1 MILFKFNYQ
10 IFAMKKFILYFLISI
25 TSILSLLIVSNIIK
39 NNIHEKISKSNEEQS
54 KELVLKSLKTQVKNT
69 NFDYLNVQR
78 PDFVE
83 IAKKSI
89 NTVVHVKSSSSG
101 GDYSIE
107 DFIFGRSQRGPRMG
121 SGSGVIISSDGYIVT
136 NHHVIETAEDIQ
148 ITTNNNQSYDAKIIG
163 SDEQNDIALLKIE
176 TNDELPYAV
185 FGDSDTTQI
194 GEWVLAVG
202 NPFNLTSTVT
212 AGIISAK
219 SRNLDPTGRT
229 TQSYI
234 QTDAA
239 VNPGNSGGAL
249 INNKGELIGINTA
262 IQTQTGSYVG
272 YSFAVPSN
280 IAKKV
285 IEDILEYGNVQYG
298 FLGVTGT
305 SLNSFRAKELD
316 VLDTEGFFIS
326 GIDKESGANSAGMKI
341 GDIIKDIDGIK
352 ISKFS
357 DLKGYLNTKR
367 PNDIVEVNLKRDNQS
382 KKVKVRLNRNERINF
397 YLIGILKNLNPDEL
411 LERNLDDG
419 VKISEFNSD
428 YKSYW
433 EDYGVKENDII
444 KKINGEDIKSISD
457 IDKIVSSRK
466 YYDPISIEIL
476 TQENKLERFNFR

>member
-1 MILFKFNYQ
+1 MKKILIYSVGIVSLILF
-10 IFAMKKFILYFLISI
+10 M
-25 TSILSLLIVSNIIK
+25 LLTTYYIKSTIESNI
-39 NNIHEKISKSNEEQS
+39 EKIKSDNS
-54 KELVLKSLKTQVKNT
+54 KEVMLENFKKTRDNDLT
-69 NFDYLNVQR
+69 YLNTQT

-89 NTVVHVKSSSSG
+89 NTVVHVKSASSNSS
-101 GDYSIE
+101 DFSIE
-107 DFIFGRSQRGPRMG
+107 DFLFGRAQKRPQMG
-121 SGSGVIISSDGYIVT
+121 SGSGVIISSDGYIIT

-148 ITTNNNQSYDAKIIG
+148 ITTNDNQSYEAKIIG

-176 TNDELPYAV
+176 SSEELPYAV
-185 FGDSDTTQI
+185 FGDSDSTQI

-219 SRNLDPTGRT
+219 SRSLDPTGRT

-249 INNKGELIGINTA
+249 INDKGELIGINTA

-285 IEDILEYGNVQYG
+285 IEDILEYGIVQYG

-305 SLNSFRAKELD
+305 SLNSARAKELD
-316 VLDTEGFFIS
+316 VSDTEGFYIN
-326 GIDKESGANSAGMKI
+326 GIDKESGAKSAGIKI

-367 PNDIVEVNLKRDNQS
+367 PNDIVNINLKRDNES
-382 KKVKVRLNRNERINF
+382 RKVSVQLNRNERINF
-397 YLIGILKNLNPDEL
+397 YLIGILKNMSQKELSKKELNQ
-411 LERNLDDG
+411 G

-428 YKSYW
+428 YKNYW
-433 EDYGVKENDII
+433 EDYGVKEGDVI
-444 KKINGEDIKSISD
+444 KKINGTVINSISD
-457 IDKIVSSRK
+457 IDKIVKSRN
-466 YYDPISIEIL
+466 YYDPVTIEIL
-476 TQENKLERFNFR
+476 TTDNKTERFNFR

>member
-1 MILFKFNYQ
+1 MKKILIYSVGIVSLILF
-10 IFAMKKFILYFLISI
+10 MLLTTHFIKSTIE
-25 TSILSLLIVSNIIK
+25 SNI
-39 NNIHEKISKSNEEQS
+39 EKIKSDNS
-54 KELVLKSLKTQVKNT
+54 KEVMLENFKKTRNNDLNFINT
-69 NFDYLNVQR
+69 QT

-89 NTVVHVKSSSSG
+89 NTVVHVKSASSNSS
-101 GDYSIE
+101 DFSIE
-107 DFIFGRSQRGPRMG
+107 DFLFGRAQKRPQMG
-121 SGSGVIISSDGYIVT
+121 SGSGVIISSDGYIIT

-148 ITTNNNQSYDAKIIG
+148 ITTNDNQSYEAKVIG

-176 TNDELPYAV
+176 SSEELPYAV
-185 FGDSDTTQI
+185 FGDSDSTQI

-219 SRNLDPTGRT
+219 SRSLDPTGRT

-249 INNKGELIGINTA
+249 INEKGELIGINTA

-285 IEDILEYGNVQYG
+285 IEDILEYGIVQYG

-305 SLNSFRAKELD
+305 SLNSARAKELD
-316 VLDTEGFFIS
+316 VSDTEGFYIN
-326 GIDKESGANSAGMKI
+326 GIDKESGAKSAGIKI

-367 PNDIVEVNLKRDNQS
+367 PNDIVNINLKRDNES
-382 KKVKVRLNRNERINF
+382 RKVSVQLNRNERINF
-397 YLIGILKNLNPDEL
+397 YLIGILKNMSQKELNQREL
-411 LERNLDDG
+411 SQG
-419 VKISEFNSD
+419 VKISEFNAD
-428 YKSYW
+428 YKNYW
-433 EDYGVKENDII
+433 EDYGVKEGDVI
-444 KKINGEDIKSISD
+444 KKINGTIINSISD
-457 IDKIVSSRK
+457 IDKIVKSRN
-466 YYDPISIEIL
+466 YYDPVTIEIL
-476 TQENKLERFNFR
+476 TADNKTERFNFR

>member
-1 MILFKFNYQ
+1 MRKIIIYSFG
-10 IFAMKKFILYFLISI
+10 FICLMLSVLLLSI
-25 TSILSLLIVSNIIK
+25 YINHNI
-39 NNIHEKISKSNEEQS
+39 EKEISKVKTEKS
-54 KELVLKSLKTQVKNT
+54 KELILQSFKKTQNS
-69 NFDYLNVQR
+69 NFSYLNTER

-89 NTVVHVKSSSSG
+89 NTVVHVKSASSNSSEF
-101 GDYSIE
+101 SIE
-107 DFIFGRSQRGPRMG
+107 DFIFGRTNRRPQIG
-121 SGSGVIISSDGYIVT
+121 SGSGVIISSDGYIIT

-148 ITTNNNQSYDAKIIG
+148 VTTNDNQSYNAKIIG
-163 SDEQNDIALLKIE
+163 SDEQNDIALLKID
-176 TNDELPYAV
+176 TSDELPYAV
-185 FGDSDTTQI
+185 FGDSDSTQI

-219 SRNLDPTGRT
+219 SRSLDPTGRT

-285 IEDILEYGNVQYG
+285 IEDILEYGMVQYG

-305 SLNSFRAKELD
+305 SLNSFRAKELE
-316 VLDTEGFFIS
+316 VLDTEGFYIN
-326 GIDKESGANSAGMKI
+326 GIDKESGAKTAGIKI

-367 PNDIVEVNLKRDNQS
+367 PDDIVEINLKRDDES
-382 KKVKVRLNRNERINF
+382 RKIMVKLNSNERINF
-397 YLIGILKNLNPDEL
+397 YLIGILKNMNPEDL
-411 LERNLDDG
+411 KKKNIDKG
-419 VKISEFNSD
+419 VKISEFNDD

-433 EDYGVKENDII
+433 KEYGIIEGDVI
-444 KKINGEDIKSISD
+444 KKINGNEINSIVD
-457 IDKIVSSRK
+457 IDKIVKSRN
-466 YYDPISIEIL
+466 YYDPITIEIL
-476 TQENKLERFNFR
+476 TQENKTERFNFR

>member
-1 MILFKFNYQ
+1 
-10 IFAMKKFILYFLISI
+10 MKKFIFYFFVSI
-25 TSILSLLIVSNIIK
+25 ISILSIVLVTNIIS
-39 NNIHEKISKSNEEQS
+39 NNIQEEISKLKEEQS
-54 KELVLKSLKTQVKNT
+54 KELVLKSFKTQAKNT
-69 NFDYLNVQR
+69 NFNYLDVQR

-107 DFIFGRSQRGPRMG
+107 DFIFGRSQRRPQMG
-121 SGSGVIISSDGYIVT
+121 SGSGVIISSDGYIIT

-176 TNDELPYAV
+176 TSDELPYAV
-185 FGDSDTTQI
+185 FGDSDSTQI

-249 INNKGELIGINTA
+249 INDKGELIGINTA

-316 VLDTEGFFIS
+316 VEDTEGFFIN
-326 GIDKESGANSAGMKI
+326 GIDKESGANSAGIKI

-367 PNDIVEVNLKRDNQS
+367 PDDIVEVNLKRDNVS
-382 KKVKVRLNRNERINF
+382 KKVRVQLNKNERINF
-397 YLIGILKNLNPDEL
+397 YLIGILKNMSSSEL
-411 LERNLDDG
+411 LDRDLERG

-433 EDYGVKENDII
+433 EDYGVEENDII
-444 KKINGEDIKSISD
+444 KKINGEEINSIAD
-457 IDKIVSSRK
+457 IDKIVKSRK

-476 TQENKLERFNFR
+476 TKDNKLERFNFR

>member
-1 MILFKFNYQ
+1 
-10 IFAMKKFILYFLISI
+10 MKKFIFYFFVSI
-25 TSILSLLIVSNIIK
+25 ISILSIVLVTNIIR
-39 NNIHEKISKSNEEQS
+39 NNIQEEISKLKEEQS
-54 KELVLKSLKTQVKNT
+54 KDLVLKSFKTQAKNT
-69 NFDYLNVQR
+69 NFNYLDVQR

-107 DFIFGRSQRGPRMG
+107 DFIFGRSQRRPQMG
-121 SGSGVIISSDGYIVT
+121 SGSGVIISSDGYIIT

-176 TNDELPYAV
+176 TNDDLPYAV
-185 FGDSDTTQI
+185 FGDSDSTQI

-249 INNKGELIGINTA
+249 INDKGELIGINTA

-316 VLDTEGFFIS
+316 VEDTEGFFIN
-326 GIDKESGANSAGMKI
+326 GIDKESGANSAGIKI

-367 PNDIVEVNLKRDNQS
+367 PDDIVEVNLKRDNVS
-382 KKVKVRLNRNERINF
+382 KKVRVQLNKNERINF
-397 YLIGILKNLNPDEL
+397 YLIGILKNMSSSEL
-411 LERNLDDG
+411 IDRDLERG

-433 EDYGVKENDII
+433 EDYGVEENDII
-444 KKINGEDIKSISD
+444 KKINGEEINSIAD
-457 IDKIVSSRK
+457 IDKIVKSRK

-476 TQENKLERFNFR
+476 TKDNKLERFNFR

>member
-1 MILFKFNYQ
+1 MRKIIIYSVGFICLMISVLLLSIYINY
-10 IFAMKKFILYFLISI
+10 
-25 TSILSLLIVSNIIK
+25 NI
-39 NNIHEKISKSNEEQS
+39 EKEISKVKTEKS
-54 KELVLKSLKTQVKNT
+54 KELILQSFKKTQNS
-69 NFDYLNVQR
+69 NFSYLNTQR

-89 NTVVHVKSSSSG
+89 NTVVHVKSASSSSSEF
-101 GDYSIE
+101 SIE
-107 DFIFGRSQRGPRMG
+107 DFIFGRTNRRPQIG
-121 SGSGVIISSDGYIVT
+121 SGSGVIISSDGYIIT

-148 ITTNNNQSYDAKIIG
+148 VTTNDNQSYNAKIIG
-163 SDEQNDIALLKIE
+163 SDEQNDIALLKID
-176 TNDELPYAV
+176 TSDELPYAV
-185 FGDSDTTQI
+185 FGDSDSTQI

-219 SRNLDPTGRT
+219 SRSLDPTGRT

-285 IEDILEYGNVQYG
+285 IEDILEYGMVQYG

-305 SLNSFRAKELD
+305 SLNSFRAKELE
-316 VLDTEGFFIS
+316 VLDTEGFYIN
-326 GIDKESGANSAGMKI
+326 GIDKESGAKTAGIKI

-367 PNDIVEVNLKRDNQS
+367 PDDIVEINLKRDDES
-382 KKVKVRLNRNERINF
+382 RKIMVKLNSNERINF
-397 YLIGILKNLNPDEL
+397 YLIGILKNMNPEDL
-411 LERNLDDG
+411 KKKNIDKG
-419 VKISEFNSD
+419 VKISEFNDD

-433 EDYGVKENDII
+433 KEYGIIEGDVI
-444 KKINGEDIKSISD
+444 KKINGDEINSIVD
-457 IDKIVSSRK
+457 IDKIVKSRN
-466 YYDPISIEIL
+466 YYDPITIEIL
-476 TQENKLERFNFR
+476 TQQNKTERFNFR

>member
-1 MILFKFNYQ
+1 
-10 IFAMKKFILYFLISI
+10 MKKFIFYFFVSI
-25 TSILSLLIVSNIIK
+25 ISILSILLVTNIIR
-39 NNIHEKISKSNEEQS
+39 NNIQEEISKLKEEQS
-54 KELVLKSLKTQVKNT
+54 KDLVLKSFKTQAKNT
-69 NFDYLNVQR
+69 NFNYLDVQR

-101 GDYSIE
+101 DDYSIE
-107 DFIFGRSQRGPRMG
+107 DFIFGRSQRRPQMG
-121 SGSGVIISSDGYIVT
+121 SGSGVIISSDGYIIT

-185 FGDSDTTQI
+185 FGDSDSTQI

-249 INNKGELIGINTA
+249 INDKGELIGINTA

-298 FLGVTGT
+298 FLGVTGS

-316 VLDTEGFFIS
+316 VEDTEGFFIN
-326 GIDKESGANSAGMKI
+326 GIDKESGANSAGIKI

-367 PNDIVEVNLKRDNQS
+367 PDDIVEVNLKRDNVS
-382 KKVKVRLNRNERINF
+382 KKVRVQLNKNERINF
-397 YLIGILKNLNPDEL
+397 
-411 LERNLDDG
+411 
-419 VKISEFNSD
+419 
-428 YKSYW
+428 
-433 EDYGVKENDII
+433 
-444 KKINGEDIKSISD
+444 
-457 IDKIVSSRK
+457 
-466 YYDPISIEIL
+466 
-476 TQENKLERFNFR
+476 

>member
-1 MILFKFNYQ
+1 MKKILIYSVGIVSLILF
-10 IFAMKKFILYFLISI
+10 M
-25 TSILSLLIVSNIIK
+25 LLTTQYIKSTIESNI
-39 NNIHEKISKSNEEQS
+39 EKIKSDNS
-54 KELVLKSLKTQVKNT
+54 KEVMLENFKKTRNNDLNFINT
-69 NFDYLNVQR
+69 QT

-89 NTVVHVKSSSSG
+89 NTVVHVKSASSNSS
-101 GDYSIE
+101 DFSIE
-107 DFIFGRSQRGPRMG
+107 DFLFGRAQKRPQMG
-121 SGSGVIISSDGYIVT
+121 SGSGVIISSDGYIIT

-148 ITTNNNQSYDAKIIG
+148 ITTNDNQSYEAKVIG

-176 TNDELPYAV
+176 SSEELPYAV
-185 FGDSDTTQI
+185 FGDSDSTQI

-219 SRNLDPTGRT
+219 SRSLDPTGRT

-249 INNKGELIGINTA
+249 INEKGELIGINTA

-285 IEDILEYGNVQYG
+285 IEDILEYGIVQYG

-305 SLNSFRAKELD
+305 SLNSARAKELD
-316 VLDTEGFFIS
+316 VSDTEGFYIN
-326 GIDKESGANSAGMKI
+326 GIDKESGAKSAGIKI

-367 PNDIVEVNLKRDNQS
+367 PNDIVNINLKRDNES
-382 KKVKVRLNRNERINF
+382 RKVSVQLNRNERINF
-397 YLIGILKNLNPDEL
+397 YLIGILKNMSQKELSEKELNQ
-411 LERNLDDG
+411 G

-428 YKSYW
+428 YKNYW
-433 EDYGVKENDII
+433 EDYGVKEGDVI
-444 KKINGEDIKSISD
+444 KKINGTVINSISD
-457 IDKIVSSRK
+457 IDKIVKSRN
-466 YYDPISIEIL
+466 YYDPVTIEIL
-476 TQENKLERFNFR
+476 TADNKTERFNFR

>member
-1 MILFKFNYQ
+1 M
-10 IFAMKKFILYFLISI
+10 
-25 TSILSLLIVSNIIK
+25 LLTTYYIKSTIESNI
-39 NNIHEKISKSNEEQS
+39 EKIKSDNS
-54 KELVLKSLKTQVKNT
+54 KEVMLENFKKTRNNDLT
-69 NFDYLNVQR
+69 YLNTQT

-89 NTVVHVKSSSSG
+89 NTVVHVKSASSNSS
-101 GDYSIE
+101 DFSIE
-107 DFIFGRSQRGPRMG
+107 DFLFGRAQKRPQMG
-121 SGSGVIISSDGYIVT
+121 SGSGVIISSDGYIIT

-148 ITTNNNQSYDAKIIG
+148 ITTNDNQSYEAKIIG

-176 TNDELPYAV
+176 SSEELPYAV
-185 FGDSDTTQI
+185 FGDSDSTQI

-219 SRNLDPTGRT
+219 SRSLDPTGRT

-249 INNKGELIGINTA
+249 INDKGELIGINTA

-285 IEDILEYGNVQYG
+285 IEDILEYGIVQYG

-305 SLNSFRAKELD
+305 SLNSARAKELD
-316 VLDTEGFFIS
+316 VSDTEGFYIN
-326 GIDKESGANSAGMKI
+326 GIDKESGAKSAGIKI

-367 PNDIVEVNLKRDNQS
+367 PNDIVNINLKRDNES
-382 KKVKVRLNRNERINF
+382 RKVSVQLNRNERINF
-397 YLIGILKNLNPDEL
+397 YLIGILKNMSQKELSKKELNQ
-411 LERNLDDG
+411 G

-428 YKSYW
+428 YKNYW
-433 EDYGVKENDII
+433 EDYGVKEGDVI
-444 KKINGEDIKSISD
+444 KKINGTVINSIAD
-457 IDKIVSSRK
+457 IDKIVKSRN
-466 YYDPISIEIL
+466 YYDPVTIEIL
-476 TQENKLERFNFR
+476 TTDNKTERFNFR

>member
-1 MILFKFNYQ
+1 M
-10 IFAMKKFILYFLISI
+10 
-25 TSILSLLIVSNIIK
+25 LLTTHYIKSTIESNI
-39 NNIHEKISKSNEEQS
+39 EKIKSDNSKQVMLENF
-54 KELVLKSLKTQVKNT
+54 KKTRNNDLTFLNT
-69 NFDYLNVQR
+69 QT

-89 NTVVHVKSSSSG
+89 NTVVHVKSASSNSS
-101 GDYSIE
+101 DFSIE
-107 DFIFGRSQRGPRMG
+107 DFLFGRAQKRPQMG
-121 SGSGVIISSDGYIVT
+121 SGSGVIVSSDGYIIT
-136 NHHVIETAEDIQ
+136 NHHVIETAEEIQ
-148 ITTNNNQSYDAKIIG
+148 ITTNDNQSYEAKIIG

-176 TNDELPYAV
+176 SSEELPYAV
-185 FGDSDTTQI
+185 FGDSDSTQI

-219 SRNLDPTGRT
+219 SRSLDPTGRT

-249 INNKGELIGINTA
+249 INEKGELIGINTA

-285 IEDILEYGNVQYG
+285 IEDILEYGIVQYG

-305 SLNSFRAKELD
+305 SLNSARAKELD
-316 VLDTEGFFIS
+316 VSDTEGFYIN
-326 GIDKESGANSAGMKI
+326 GIDKESGAKSAGIKI

-367 PNDIVEVNLKRDNQS
+367 PNDIVNINLKRDNES
-382 KKVKVRLNRNERINF
+382 RKVSVQLNRNERINF
-397 YLIGILKNLNPDEL
+397 YLIGILKNMSQKELSEKELNQ
-411 LERNLDDG
+411 G

-428 YKSYW
+428 YKNYW
-433 EDYGVKENDII
+433 EDYGVKEGDVI
-444 KKINGEDIKSISD
+444 KKINGTVINSISD
-457 IDKIVSSRK
+457 IDKIVKSRN
-466 YYDPISIEIL
+466 YYDPVTIEIL
-476 TQENKLERFNFR
+476 TADNKTERFNFR

>member
-1 MILFKFNYQ
+1 
-10 IFAMKKFILYFLISI
+10 MKKFIFYFLASI
-25 TSILSLLIVSNIIK
+25 TLVFSIVLVSNIFR
-39 NNIHEKISKSNEEQS
+39 NNIQKEIIKSKDEQS
-54 KELVLKSLKTQVKNT
+54 KDIVLKNLKAQTKNT
-69 NFDYLNVQR
+69 DYNFLNVQR

-101 GDYSIE
+101 GTYSIE
-107 DFIFGRSQRGPRMG
+107 DFIFGRSQRRPQTG
-121 SGSGVIISSDGYIVT
+121 SGSGVIISSDGYIIT
-136 NHHVIETAEDIQ
+136 NHHVIEIAEDIQ
-148 ITTNNNQSYDAKIIG
+148 ITTNDNQSYDAKIIG

-185 FGDSDTTQI
+185 FGDSDSTQI

-249 INNKGELIGINTA
+249 INGKGELIGINTA

-305 SLNSFRAKELD
+305 SLNSFRARELE
-316 VLDTEGFFIS
+316 VEDTEGFFIN
-326 GIDKESGANSAGMKI
+326 GIDKESGANSAGIKI

-367 PNDIVEVNLKRDNQS
+367 PDDIVEVNLKRDNIS
-382 KKVKVRLNRNERINF
+382 KKVRVQLNKNERINF
-397 YLIGILKNLNPDEL
+397 YLIGILKNMNSSEL
-411 LERNLDDG
+411 IDRDLESG

-433 EDYGVKENDII
+433 GDYGIEENDVI
-444 KKINGEDIKSISD
+444 KKINGEEINSITD
-457 IDKIVSSRK
+457 VDKIVKSRK

-476 TQENKLERFNFR
+476 TKNNKLERFNFR

>member
-1 MILFKFNYQ
+1 MRKYT
-10 IFAMKKFILYFLISI
+10 LYFFGLL
-25 TSILSLLIVSNIIK
+25 TFILSLILISSIIS
-39 NNIHEKISKSNEEQS
+39 NNIQEEISKIKEEKS
-54 KELVLKSLKTQVKNT
+54 KDLVLKSFKTQAKNIDY
-69 NFDYLNVQR
+69 NYLNVQR

-101 GDYSIE
+101 SDYNIE
-107 DFIFGRSQRGPRMG
+107 DFIFGRSQRRPQMG
-121 SGSGVIISSDGYIVT
+121 SGSGVIISSDGYIIT

-148 ITTNNNQSYDAKIIG
+148 ITTNNNQSYEAKIIG
-163 SDEQNDIALLKIE
+163 SDEQNDIALLKIDTTE
-176 TNDELPYAV
+176 ELPYAI
-185 FGDSDTTQI
+185 FGDSDGTQI

-249 INNKGELIGINTA
+249 INDKGELIGINTA

-316 VLDTEGFFIS
+316 VEDTEGFFIN
-326 GIDKESGANSAGMKI
+326 GIDKESGANSAGIRI

-367 PNDIVEVNLKRDNQS
+367 PDDIVEVNLKRDNES
-382 KKVKVRLNRNERINF
+382 KKVRVQLNRNERINF
-397 YLIGILKNLNPDEL
+397 YLVGILKNMSSSEL
-411 LERNLDDG
+411 SERDLKNG

-433 EDYGVKENDII
+433 EDYGVEENDVV
-444 KKINGEDIKSISD
+444 KKINGKEINSVSD
-457 IDKIVSSRK
+457 VEKIVKSRK

-476 TQENKLERFNFR
+476 TKENKLERFNFR

>member
-1 MILFKFNYQ
+1 MKKILIYSVGIVSLILF
-10 IFAMKKFILYFLISI
+10 M
-25 TSILSLLIVSNIIK
+25 LLTTYYIKSTIESNI
-39 NNIHEKISKSNEEQS
+39 EKIKSDNS
-54 KELVLKSLKTQVKNT
+54 KEVMLENFKKTRNNDLTFLNT
-69 NFDYLNVQR
+69 QT

-89 NTVVHVKSSSSG
+89 NTVVHVKSASSNSS
-101 GDYSIE
+101 DFSIE
-107 DFIFGRSQRGPRMG
+107 DFLFGRAQKRPQMG
-121 SGSGVIISSDGYIVT
+121 SGSGVIISSDGYIIT

-148 ITTNNNQSYDAKIIG
+148 ITTNDNQSYKAKIIG

-176 TNDELPYAV
+176 SSEDLPYAV
-185 FGDSDTTQI
+185 FGDSDSTQI

-219 SRNLDPTGRT
+219 SRSLDPTGRT

-249 INNKGELIGINTA
+249 INDKGELIGINTA

-285 IEDILEYGNVQYG
+285 IEDILEYGIVQYG

-305 SLNSFRAKELD
+305 SLNSARAKELD
-316 VLDTEGFFIS
+316 VSDTEGFYIN
-326 GIDKESGANSAGMKI
+326 GIDKESGAKSAGIKI

-367 PNDIVEVNLKRDNQS
+367 PNDIVNINLKRDNES
-382 KKVKVRLNRNERINF
+382 RKVSVQLNRNERINF
-397 YLIGILKNLNPDEL
+397 YLIGILKNMSQKELSEKELNQ
-411 LERNLDDG
+411 G

-428 YKSYW
+428 YKNYW
-433 EDYGVKENDII
+433 EDYGVKEGDVI
-444 KKINGEDIKSISD
+444 KKINGTVINSIAD
-457 IDKIVSSRK
+457 IDKIVKSRN
-466 YYDPISIEIL
+466 YYDPVTIEIL
-476 TQENKLERFNFR
+476 TTDNKTERFNFR

>member
-1 MILFKFNYQ
+1 
-10 IFAMKKFILYFLISI
+10 MKKFIFYFFVSI
-25 TSILSLLIVSNIIK
+25 ISILSIVFVTNLIR
-39 NNIHEKISKSNEEQS
+39 NNIKEEISKLKEEQS
-54 KELVLKSLKTQVKNT
+54 KDSVLKSFRTQAKNT
-69 NFDYLNVQR
+69 NFNYLDLQR
-78 PDFVE
+78 PDFIE

-89 NTVVHVKSSSSG
+89 NTVVHVKSSSSV

-107 DFIFGRSQRGPRMG
+107 DFIFGRSQRRPQMG
-121 SGSGVIISSDGYIVT
+121 SGSGVIISSDGYIIT
-136 NHHVIETAEDIQ
+136 NHHVIDTAEDIQ

-185 FGDSDTTQI
+185 FGDSDSTQI

-249 INNKGELIGINTA
+249 INDKGELIGINTA
-262 IQTQTGSYVG
+262 IQSQTGSYVG

-316 VLDTEGFFIS
+316 VEDTEGFFIN
-326 GIDKESGANSAGMKI
+326 GIDKESGANSAGIKI

-367 PNDIVEVNLKRDNQS
+367 PDDIVEVNLKRDNVS
-382 KKVKVRLNRNERINF
+382 KKVRVQLNKNERINF
-397 YLIGILKNLNPDEL
+397 YLIGILKNMSPSEL
-411 LERNLDDG
+411 IDRGLERG

-433 EDYGVKENDII
+433 DDYGVEENDII
-444 KKINGEDIKSISD
+444 KKINGEEINSIAD
-457 IDKIVSSRK
+457 IDKIVKSRK

-476 TQENKLERFNFR
+476 TKNNKLERFNFR

>member
-1 MILFKFNYQ
+1 M
-10 IFAMKKFILYFLISI
+10 
-25 TSILSLLIVSNIIK
+25 LLTTYYIKSTIESNI
-39 NNIHEKISKSNEEQS
+39 EKIKSDNS
-54 KELVLKSLKTQVKNT
+54 KEVMLENFKKTRNNDLT
-69 NFDYLNVQR
+69 YLNTQT

-89 NTVVHVKSSSSG
+89 NTVVHVKSASSNSS
-101 GDYSIE
+101 DFSIE
-107 DFIFGRSQRGPRMG
+107 DFLFGRAQKRPQMG
-121 SGSGVIISSDGYIVT
+121 SGSGVIISSDGYIIT

-148 ITTNNNQSYDAKIIG
+148 ITTNDNQSYEAKIIG

-176 TNDELPYAV
+176 SSEELPYAV
-185 FGDSDTTQI
+185 FGDSDSTQI

-219 SRNLDPTGRT
+219 SRSLDPTGRT

-249 INNKGELIGINTA
+249 INEKGELIGINTA

-285 IEDILEYGNVQYG
+285 IEDILEYGIVQYG

-305 SLNSFRAKELD
+305 SLNSARAKELD
-316 VLDTEGFFIS
+316 VSDTEGFYIN
-326 GIDKESGANSAGMKI
+326 GIDKESGAKSAGIKI

-367 PNDIVEVNLKRDNQS
+367 PNDIVNINLKRDNES
-382 KKVKVRLNRNERINF
+382 RKVSVQLNRNERINF
-397 YLIGILKNLNPDEL
+397 YLIGILKNMSQKELSEKELNQ
-411 LERNLDDG
+411 G
-419 VKISEFNSD
+419 VKISEFNAD
-428 YKSYW
+428 YKNYW
-433 EDYGVKENDII
+433 EDYGVKEGDVI
-444 KKINGEDIKSISD
+444 KKINGTVINSIAD
-457 IDKIVSSRK
+457 IDKIVKSRN
-466 YYDPISIEIL
+466 YYDPVTIEIL
-476 TQENKLERFNFR
+476 TTDNKTERFNFR

>member
-1 MILFKFNYQ
+1 
-10 IFAMKKFILYFLISI
+10 MKKFIFYFFVSI
-25 TSILSLLIVSNIIK
+25 ISILSIVLGTIIIRSK
-39 NNIHEKISKSNEEQS
+39 IEEEISKLKEEQS
-54 KELVLKSLKTQVKNT
+54 KDLVLKSFKTQAKNT
-69 NFDYLNVQR
+69 NFNYLDVQR

-89 NTVVHVKSSSSG
+89 NTVVHVRSSSSG

-107 DFIFGRSQRGPRMG
+107 DFIFGRSQRRPQMG
-121 SGSGVIISSDGYIVT
+121 SGSGVIISSDGYIIT

-249 INNKGELIGINTA
+249 INDKGELIGINTA

-316 VLDTEGFFIS
+316 VEDTEGFFIN
-326 GIDKESGANSAGMKI
+326 GIDKESGANSAGIKI

-357 DLKGYLNTKR
+357 DFKGYLNTKR
-367 PNDIVEVNLKRDNQS
+367 PNDIVEVNLKRDNVS
-382 KKVKVRLNRNERINF
+382 KKVRVQLNKNERINF
-397 YLIGILKNLNPDEL
+397 YLIGILKNMSSSEL
-411 LERNLDDG
+411 IDRDLETG

-433 EDYGVKENDII
+433 EDYGVEENDII
-444 KKINGEDIKSISD
+444 KKINGEEINSIAD
-457 IDKIVSSRK
+457 IDKIVKSRK

-476 TQENKLERFNFR
+476 TKDNKLERFNFR

>member
-1 MILFKFNYQ
+1 
-10 IFAMKKFILYFLISI
+10 MKKIFFYSI
-25 TSILSLLIVSNIIK
+25 GLLVLTSSVLFTFSYINYSIEGKIDKI
-39 NNIHEKISKSNEEQS
+39 NNEKS
-54 KELVLKSLKTQVKNT
+54 KELMLDNFKKTQNT
-69 NFDYLNVQR
+69 NFSYLDSQK

-89 NTVVHVKSSSSG
+89 NTVVHVKSASSSES
-101 GDYSIE
+101 DFSIE
-107 DFIFGRSQRGPRMG
+107 DFLFGRVQRKPQLG

-136 NHHVIETAEDIQ
+136 NHHVIENAENIQ
-148 ITTNNNQSYDAKIIG
+148 ITSNNNQSYNAKIIG

-176 TNDELPYAV
+176 SLEELPYAV
-185 FGDSDTTQI
+185 FGDSDSTQI

-219 SRNLDPTGRT
+219 SRSLDPTGRT

-249 INNKGELIGINTA
+249 INEKGELIGINTA

-285 IEDILEYGNVQYG
+285 IEDILEYGIVQYG

-305 SLNSFRAKELD
+305 SLNSSRANELN
-316 VLDTEGFFIS
+316 VSDTEGFYIN
-326 GIDKESGANSAGMKI
+326 GIDKESGAKSAGVQI

-367 PNDIVEVNLKRDNQS
+367 PNDVVSINLKRANES
-382 KKVKVRLNRNERINF
+382 KKIMVQLNRNERINF
-397 YLIGILKNLNPDEL
+397 YLIGILKNMSANEL
-411 LERNLDDG
+411 TKKDFNKG
-419 VKISEFNSD
+419 VKISEFNND

-433 EDYGVKENDII
+433 EDYGINEGDVI
-444 KKINGEDIKSISD
+444 KKINGTMINSISD
-457 IDKIVSSRK
+457 VDKIVKSRN
-466 YYDPISIEIL
+466 YYDPVTIEIL
-476 TQENKLERFNFR
+476 TADNKLERFNFR

>member
-1 MILFKFNYQ
+1 MDLGLTYFYQ
-10 IFAMKKFILYFLISI
+10 L
-25 TSILSLLIVSNIIK
+25 
-39 NNIHEKISKSNEEQS
+39 
-54 KELVLKSLKTQVKNT
+54 EL
-69 NFDYLNVQR
+69 
-78 PDFVE
+78 
-83 IAKKSI
+83 
-89 NTVVHVKSSSSG
+89 
-101 GDYSIE
+101 
-107 DFIFGRSQRGPRMG
+107 
-121 SGSGVIISSDGYIVT
+121 
-136 NHHVIETAEDIQ
+136 
-148 ITTNNNQSYDAKIIG
+148 
-163 SDEQNDIALLKIE
+163 
-176 TNDELPYAV
+176 V
-185 FGDSDTTQI
+185 FGDSDSTQI

-219 SRNLDPTGRT
+219 SRSLDPTGRT

-285 IEDILEYGNVQYG
+285 IEDILEYGMVQYG

-305 SLNSFRAKELD
+305 SLNSFRAKELE
-316 VLDTEGFFIS
+316 VLDTEGFYIN
-326 GIDKESGANSAGMKI
+326 GIDKESGAKTAGIKI

-367 PNDIVEVNLKRDNQS
+367 PDDIVEINLKRDDES
-382 KKVKVRLNRNERINF
+382 RKIMVKLNSNERINF
-397 YLIGILKNLNPDEL
+397 YLIGILKNMNPEDL
-411 LERNLDDG
+411 KKKNIDKG
-419 VKISEFNSD
+419 VKISEFNDD

-433 EDYGVKENDII
+433 KEYGIIEGDVI
-444 KKINGEDIKSISD
+444 KKINGNEINSIVD
-457 IDKIVSSRK
+457 IDKIVKSRN
-466 YYDPISIEIL
+466 YYDPITIEIL
-476 TQENKLERFNFR
+476 TQENKTERFNFR

>member
-1 MILFKFNYQ
+1 MRKIIIYSFGFICLMLSVLLLSIYINY
-10 IFAMKKFILYFLISI
+10 
-25 TSILSLLIVSNIIK
+25 NI
-39 NNIHEKISKSNEEQS
+39 EKEISKVKTEKS
-54 KELVLKSLKTQVKNT
+54 KELILQSFKKTQNS
-69 NFDYLNVQR
+69 NFSYLNTER

-89 NTVVHVKSSSSG
+89 NTVVHVKSASSNSSEF
-101 GDYSIE
+101 SIE
-107 DFIFGRSQRGPRMG
+107 DFIFGRTNRRPQIG
-121 SGSGVIISSDGYIVT
+121 SGSGVIISSDGYIIT

-148 ITTNNNQSYDAKIIG
+148 VTTNDNQSYNAKIIG
-163 SDEQNDIALLKIE
+163 SDEQNDIALLKID
-176 TNDELPYAV
+176 TSDELPYAV
-185 FGDSDTTQI
+185 FGDSDSTQI

-219 SRNLDPTGRT
+219 SRSLDPTGRT

-285 IEDILEYGNVQYG
+285 IEDILEYGMVQYG

-305 SLNSFRAKELD
+305 SLNSFRAKELE
-316 VLDTEGFFIS
+316 VLDTEGFYIN
-326 GIDKESGANSAGMKI
+326 GIDKESGAKTAGIKI

-367 PNDIVEVNLKRDNQS
+367 PDDIVEINLKRDDES
-382 KKVKVRLNRNERINF
+382 RKIMVKLNSNERINF
-397 YLIGILKNLNPDEL
+397 YLIGILKNMNPEDL
-411 LERNLDDG
+411 KKKNIDKG
-419 VKISEFNSD
+419 VKISEFNDD

-433 EDYGVKENDII
+433 KEYGVIEGDVI
-444 KKINGEDIKSISD
+444 KKINGNEINSIVD
-457 IDKIVSSRK
+457 IDKIVKSRN
-466 YYDPISIEIL
+466 YYDPITIEIL
-476 TQENKLERFNFR
+476 TQENKTERFNFR

>member
-1 MILFKFNYQ
+1 
-10 IFAMKKFILYFLISI
+10 MKKFIFYFFIS
-25 TSILSLLIVSNIIK
+25 TLSILSIVLVTNIIR
-39 NNIHEKISKSNEEQS
+39 NNIQEEISKLKEEQS
-54 KELVLKSLKTQVKNT
+54 KDLVLKSFKTQAKNT
-69 NFDYLNVQR
+69 NFNYLDVQR

-107 DFIFGRSQRGPRMG
+107 DFIFGRSQRRPQMG
-121 SGSGVIISSDGYIVT
+121 SGSGVIISSDGYIIT

-148 ITTNNNQSYDAKIIG
+148 VTTNNNQSYNAKIIG

-185 FGDSDTTQI
+185 FGDSDSTQI

-249 INNKGELIGINTA
+249 INDKGELIGINTA

-316 VLDTEGFFIS
+316 VEDTEGFFIN
-326 GIDKESGANSAGMKI
+326 GIDKESGANSAGIKI

-367 PNDIVEVNLKRDNQS
+367 PDDIVEVNLKRDNIS
-382 KKVKVRLNRNERINF
+382 KKVRVQLNKNERINF
-397 YLIGILKNLNPDEL
+397 YLIGILKNMSSSEL
-411 LERNLDDG
+411 IDRDLERG

-433 EDYGVKENDII
+433 EDYGVEENDII
-444 KKINGEDIKSISD
+444 KKINGEEINSIAD
-457 IDKIVSSRK
+457 IDKIVKSRK

-476 TQENKLERFNFR
+476 TKDNKLERFNFR

>member
-1 MILFKFNYQ
+1 MKKILIYSVGIVSLILF
-10 IFAMKKFILYFLISI
+10 M
-25 TSILSLLIVSNIIK
+25 LLTTHYIKSTIESNI
-39 NNIHEKISKSNEEQS
+39 EKIKSNNS
-54 KELVLKSLKTQVKNT
+54 KQVMLENFKKTRNNDLTFLNT
-69 NFDYLNVQR
+69 QT

-89 NTVVHVKSSSSG
+89 NTVVHVKSASSNSS
-101 GDYSIE
+101 DFSIE
-107 DFIFGRSQRGPRMG
+107 DFLFGRAQKRPQMG
-121 SGSGVIISSDGYIVT
+121 SGSGVIVSSDGYIIT
-136 NHHVIETAEDIQ
+136 NHHVIETAEEIQ
-148 ITTNNNQSYDAKIIG
+148 ITTNDNQSYEAKIIG

-176 TNDELPYAV
+176 SSEDLPYAV
-185 FGDSDTTQI
+185 FGDSDSTQI

-219 SRNLDPTGRT
+219 SRSLDPTGRT

-249 INNKGELIGINTA
+249 INEKGELIGINTA

-285 IEDILEYGNVQYG
+285 IEDILEYGIVQYG

-305 SLNSFRAKELD
+305 SLNSARAKELD
-316 VLDTEGFFIS
+316 VSDTEGFYIN
-326 GIDKESGANSAGMKI
+326 GIDKESGAKSAGIKI

-367 PNDIVEVNLKRDNQS
+367 PNDIVNINLKRDNES
-382 KKVKVRLNRNERINF
+382 RKVSVQLNRNERINF
-397 YLIGILKNLNPDEL
+397 YLIGILKNMSQKELSEKELNQ
-411 LERNLDDG
+411 G

-428 YKSYW
+428 YKNYW
-433 EDYGVKENDII
+433 EDYGVKEGDVI
-444 KKINGEDIKSISD
+444 KKINGTVINSISD
-457 IDKIVSSRK
+457 IDKIVKSRN
-466 YYDPISIEIL
+466 YYDPVTIEIL
-476 TQENKLERFNFR
+476 TADNKTERFNFR

>member
-1 MILFKFNYQ
+1 
-10 IFAMKKFILYFLISI
+10 MKKIFFYSI
-25 TSILSLLIVSNIIK
+25 GLLVLTSSVLFTFSYINYSIE
-39 NNIHEKISKSNEEQS
+39 EKIDKINNEKS
-54 KELVLKSLKTQVKNT
+54 KELMLDNFKKTQNT
-69 NFDYLNVQR
+69 NFSYLDSQK

-89 NTVVHVKSSSSG
+89 NTVVHVKSASSSES
-101 GDYSIE
+101 DFSIE
-107 DFIFGRSQRGPRMG
+107 DFLFGRVQRKPQLG

-136 NHHVIETAEDIQ
+136 NHHVIENAENIQ
-148 ITTNNNQSYDAKIIG
+148 ITSNNNQSYNAKIIG

-176 TNDELPYAV
+176 SLEELPYAI
-185 FGDSDTTQI
+185 FGDSDSTQI

-219 SRNLDPTGRT
+219 SRSLDPTGRT

-249 INNKGELIGINTA
+249 INEKGELIGINTA

-285 IEDILEYGNVQYG
+285 IEDILEYGIVQYG

-305 SLNSFRAKELD
+305 SLNSSRANELN
-316 VLDTEGFFIS
+316 VSDTEGFYIN
-326 GIDKESGANSAGMKI
+326 GIDKESGAKSAGVQI

-367 PNDIVEVNLKRDNQS
+367 PNDVVSINLKRANES
-382 KKVKVRLNRNERINF
+382 KKIMVQLNRNERINF
-397 YLIGILKNLNPDEL
+397 YLIGILKNMSANEL
-411 LERNLDDG
+411 TKKDFNKG
-419 VKISEFNSD
+419 VKISEFNND

-433 EDYGVKENDII
+433 EDYGINEGDVI
-444 KKINGEDIKSISD
+444 KKINGTMINSISD
-457 IDKIVSSRK
+457 VDKIVKSRN
-466 YYDPISIEIL
+466 YYDPVTIEIL
-476 TQENKLERFNFR
+476 TADNKLERFNFR

>member
-1 MILFKFNYQ
+1 
-10 IFAMKKFILYFLISI
+10 MKKFIIYFFGI
-25 TSILSLLIVSNIIK
+25 TIIIVSLALITNSINNSVRAEINKIK
-39 NNIHEKISKSNEEQS
+39 DEKSKD
-54 KELVLKSLKTQVKNT
+54 LVLKGFKKQT
-69 NFDYLNVQR
+69 NSSDYSYLNIQR
-78 PDFVE
+78 PNFVE

-101 GDYSIE
+101 SDYSIE
-107 DFIFGRSQRGPRMG
+107 DFIFGRSQSRPQIG

-136 NHHVIETAEDIQ
+136 NHHVIESAEDIQ
-148 ITTNNNQSYDAKIIG
+148 ITTNNNQSYEAKIIG

-176 TNDELPYAV
+176 SSEELPYAV

-219 SRNLDPTGRT
+219 SRSLDPTGRT

-305 SLNSFRAKELD
+305 SLNSFRAKELN
-316 VLDTEGFFIS
+316 VEDTEGFFIN
-326 GIDKESGANSAGMKI
+326 GIDKESGANSAGIRI
-341 GDIIKDIDGIK
+341 GDIIKNIDGIK

-367 PNDIVEVNLKRDNQS
+367 PNDIVEINLKRDNET
-382 KKVKVRLNRNERINF
+382 KNVKVRLNRNERINF
-397 YLIGILKNLNPDEL
+397 YLIGILKNMNPNEL
-411 LERNLDDG
+411 SERNLDNG
-419 VKISEFNSD
+419 VKISEFNSN

-433 EDYGVKENDII
+433 EEYGIKENDII
-444 KKINGEDIKSISD
+444 KKINGKEINSISD
-457 IDKIVSSRK
+457 IDKIVTSRK
-466 YYDPISIEIL
+466 YYDPVSIEIL
-476 TQENKLERFNFR
+476 TSENKLERFNFR

>member
-1 MILFKFNYQ
+1 MKKIFIYSVGIVSLILF
-10 IFAMKKFILYFLISI
+10 ILFTTYY
-25 TSILSLLIVSNIIK
+25 IK
-39 NNIHEKISKSNEEQS
+39 NTIEVNIEKIKTDNS
-54 KELVLKSLKTQVKNT
+54 KELMLENFKKTRNNDLIFLNT
-69 NFDYLNVQR
+69 QT

-89 NTVVHVKSSSSG
+89 NTVVHVKSASSNSS
-101 GDYSIE
+101 DFSIE
-107 DFIFGRSQRGPRMG
+107 DFLFGRAQKRPQMG
-121 SGSGVIISSDGYIVT
+121 SGSGVIISSDGYIIT
-136 NHHVIETAEDIQ
+136 NHHVIDTAEDIQ
-148 ITTNNNQSYDAKIIG
+148 ITTNDNQSYEAKIIG

-176 TNDELPYAV
+176 SSEELPYAV
-185 FGDSDTTQI
+185 FGDSDSTQI

-219 SRNLDPTGRT
+219 SRSLDPTGRT

-249 INNKGELIGINTA
+249 INDKGELIGINTA

-285 IEDILEYGNVQYG
+285 IEDILEYGIVQYG
-298 FLGVTGT
+298 FLGITGT
-305 SLNSFRAKELD
+305 SLNSARAKNLD
-316 VLDTEGFFIS
+316 VSDTEGFYIN
-326 GIDKESGANSAGMKI
+326 GIDKESGAKSAGIKI

-367 PNDIVEVNLKRDNQS
+367 PNDIVNINLKRDNES
-382 KKVKVRLNRNERINF
+382 RKVSVQLNRNERVNF
-397 YLIGILKNLNPDEL
+397 YLIGILKNMSQKELNQKEL
-411 LERNLDDG
+411 NQG
-419 VKISEFNSD
+419 VKISEFNAD
-428 YKSYW
+428 YKNYW
-433 EDYGVKENDII
+433 EDYGVKEGDVI
-444 KKINGEDIKSISD
+444 KKINGTAINSIAD
-457 IDKIVSSRK
+457 IDKIVKSRN
-466 YYDPISIEIL
+466 YYDPVTIEIL
-476 TQENKLERFNFR
+476 TADNKTERFNFR